1 MWRLGDRKI
10 PPDIDIDGGSDWI
23 GLNRK
28 FCHYLV
34 TSKDPLVTS
43 LKHLYSY
50 SLLPAEVCKEADLL
64 LWIVCILQRGLFP
77 AALPDCVGI
86 QFRGWGGRTKNTYG
100 ALPLLGHSPV
110 PLPWGAYSEERGL
123 ITGKL

>member
-1 MWRLGDRKI
+1 MTMLTFPFSPLRFIKKQGLDRTFLECDEHMWRLGERKI

-43 LKHLYSY
+43 LKHMYSY
-50 SLLPAEVCKEADLL
+50 SLLPAEVCKEADLILYIGTIHGLKCLSSRDVSFL
-64 LWIVCILQRGLFP
+64 LL
-77 AALPDCVGI
+77 
-86 QFRGWGGRTKNTYG
+86 
-100 ALPLLGHSPV
+100 
-110 PLPWGAYSEERGL
+110 
-123 ITGKL
+123 